1 MAFGCMSS
9 ILGYVTAITRCLTEC
24 SQLLQHDSI
33 ANFKEHYLSLVQLN
47 AQIIQTMLGIM
58 ARGSELEGCPSF
70 AEIGQALESLIL
82 ENEEDYSQTEA
93 LSGEHQYLLSWCW
106 VNIKVLHH
114 YVDKMDLKTSCI

>member
-1 MAFGCMSS
+1 MSS

-58 ARGSELEGCPSF
+58 ARGSESEGCPSF

>member
-1 MAFGCMSS
+1 MSS

-33 ANFKEHYLSLVQLN
+33 ANLKEHYLSLVQLN
-47 AQIIQTMLGIM
+47 TQIIQTMLGIM
-58 ARGSELEGCPSF
+58 ARGSESEGCPSF

-106 VNIKVLHH
+106 VNIKVLPN
-114 YVDKMDLKTSCI
+114 YMDMMVVKTSCI